1 MVYVLLAS
9 LTLIAVFIAV
19 RFKKLINERNEIQLL
34 EEIEKDFIEDFSLES
49 ADITNIKTDDLKE
62 LIEWMEDV
70 QLEDK
75 IKNSSS
81 KTVLSKSA

>member
-1 MVYVLLAS
+1 MVFVLLAS

-49 ADITNIKTDDLKE
+49 ADITNIKSDDLKE

-81 KTVLSKSA
+81 S

>member
-9 LTLIAVFIAV
+9 LTLIVVFIAV

-81 KTVLSKSA
+81 S

>member
-34 EEIEKDFIEDFSLES
+34 EEIEKDFIEDFSLKS
-49 ADITNIKTDDLKE
+49 ADITNIRSDDLKE

-81 KTVLSKSA
+81 S

>member
-34 EEIEKDFIEDFSLES
+34 EEIEKDFIEDFSLKS
-49 ADITNIKTDDLKE
+49 ADITNIKVM
-62 LIEWMEDV
+62 I
-70 QLEDK
+70 
-75 IKNSSS
+75 
-81 KTVLSKSA
+81 

>member
-49 ADITNIKTDDLKE
+49 SDITNIKTGDLKE

-81 KTVLSKSA
+81 S

>member
-9 LTLIAVFIAV
+9 LTLIAVLIAV

-49 ADITNIKTDDLKE
+49 ADITNIKSDDLNE

-81 KTVLSKSA
+81 S

>member
-1 MVYVLLAS
+1 MFYVMLTS

-49 ADITNIKTDDLKE
+49 ADITNIKSDDLKE

-75 IKNSSS
+75 IENSSS
-81 KTVLSKSA
+81 S

>member
-49 ADITNIKTDDLKE
+49 ADITNIKSDDLKE

-81 KTVLSKSA
+81 S

>member
-49 ADITNIKTDDLKE
+49 TDITNIKSDDLKE

-81 KTVLSKSA
+81 S

>member
-49 ADITNIKTDDLKE
+49 ADMTNIKSDDLKE

-81 KTVLSKSA
+81 S

>member
-49 ADITNIKTDDLKE
+49 ADITNIKSDDLKE

-75 IKNSSS
+75 IKF
-81 KTVLSKSA
+81 KFFLIKIFLFA

>member
-81 KTVLSKSA
+81 S

>member
-1 MVYVLLAS
+1 MVYVLLTS

-49 ADITNIKTDDLKE
+49 ADITNIKSDDLKE

-81 KTVLSKSA
+81 S

>member
-34 EEIEKDFIEDFSLES
+34 EEIEKDFIEDFSLKS
-49 ADITNIKTDDLKE
+49 ADITNIKSDDLKE

-81 KTVLSKSA
+81 S

>member
-34 EEIEKDFIEDFSLES
+34 EEIEKDFIEDFSLKS
-49 ADITNIKTDDLKE
+49 ADITNMRSDDLKE

-81 KTVLSKSA
+81 S

>member
-34 EEIEKDFIEDFSLES
+34 EEIEKDFIEDFSLKS
-49 ADITNIKTDDLKE
+49 ADMTNIKSDDLKE

-81 KTVLSKSA
+81 S

>member
-49 ADITNIKTDDLKE
+49 ADITNVKSDDLKE

-81 KTVLSKSA
+81 S

>member
-9 LTLIAVFIAV
+9 LTLIAVFLAV

-34 EEIEKDFIEDFSLES
+34 EEIEKDFIEDFSLKS
-49 ADITNIKTDDLKE
+49 ADITNIKSDDLKE

-81 KTVLSKSA
+81 S

>member
-1 MVYVLLAS
+1 MVYVLLTS

-49 ADITNIKTDDLKE
+49 ADITNIKSDDLKE

-75 IKNSSS
+75 IENSSS
-81 KTVLSKSA
+81 S

>member
-49 ADITNIKTDDLKE
+49 ADITNIKSDDLKE

-75 IKNSSS
+75 IENSSS
-81 KTVLSKSA
+81 S

>member
-1 MVYVLLAS
+1 MVYVFLAS

-49 ADITNIKTDDLKE
+49 ADITNIKSDDLKE

-81 KTVLSKSA
+81 S

>member
-9 LTLIAVFIAV
+9 LTLIAVLIAV

-49 ADITNIKTDDLKE
+49 ADITNIKSDDLKE

-81 KTVLSKSA
+81 S